1 MGGIKML
8 LDNILEHN
16 YRFVEDKEYKLY
28 ETDSVPNKHA
38 VILTCM
44 DTRLTELLPK
54 AMNFKNGDVKILK
67 TAGAIIKNP
76 YGSVMRS
83 ILVAVHALQA
93 DEVYVVGHHHCG
105 MSNLDTNDLLERM
118 KINGISEDAINN
130 LDLDVREWFKGFDKI
145 EDSVKSSVE
154 LIENHPLLPDDVPV
168 HGLVIDP
175 STGKLDLVVN
185 GYQS

>member
-1 MGGIKML
+1 ML
-8 LDNILEHN
+8 LDDILKHN
-16 YRFVEDKEYKLY
+16 DQFVEEKSYQLY
-28 ETDSVPNKHA
+28 ETDGVPNKHA

-67 TAGAIIKNP
+67 TAGALIKNP

-93 DEVYVVGHHHCG
+93 DEVYVVGHHNCG
-105 MSNLDTNDLLERM
+105 MSNLDTDDLIERM
-118 KINGISEDAINN
+118 KINGVSEDDLNQ
-130 LDLDVREWFKGFDKI
+130 LDIDVKEWFQGFDRI
-145 EDSVKSSVE
+145 EESVKSSVE
-154 LIENHPLLPDDVPV
+154 LIDQHPLLPDDVPV

-175 STGKLDLVVN
+175 RTGKLDLVIN
-185 GYQS
+185 GYE